1 MFSVSGLFRIPDF
14 GLHTQSN
21 MADDD
26 GKVEVTK
33 DVLAPAEGLREELI
47 TTAVKF
53 LQNAKV
59 KQSPLSQKKAFLQR
73 KGLTKEEIDIAVQR
87 AGVAQDDKVTQ
98 VFPPQSSGQVAPYSN
113 GPQQV
118 VPPPVLV
125 YTRWQK
131 MRDILSVI
139 ALASG
144 MTYAAYKFYKE
155 VLKPWLLG
163 QPRTEERLTT
173 LEKLQSSVVER
184 LTAVQETL
192 TSFQEQVTKEQ
203 EKVQQLS
210 HDIHAKRS
218 TEILQSSQDS
228 QTMNDVKSE
237 LSSIKGLLLNR
248 RQFPPTPSSTPLLP
262 SWQLSSSSGER
273 SVPTTPAKS
282 SLVTPSG
289 DSGNMADALGM
300 LNSNDSNREDSS
312 DGDNNREV
320 NLSESTITQSTQPIT
335 ESETKEDNVM
345 EESMA
350 SSKENQIS
358 EDNGT
363 ETKVEDDELD

>member
-1 MFSVSGLFRIPDF
+1 
-14 GLHTQSN
+14 

-33 DVLAPAEGLREELI
+33 DVLAPAEGPREELI

-53 LQNAKV
+53 LQNPKV

-73 KGLTKEEIDIAVQR
+73 KGLTKEEIDLAVQR
-87 AGVAQDDKVTQ
+87 AGVGQDDKITQ
-98 VFPPQSSGQVAPYSN
+98 VFPPQSSGQMAPYSN
-113 GPQQV
+113 NGA
-118 VPPPVLV
+118 PPPHPVLV

-131 MRDILSVI
+131 VRDILSVI

-163 QPRTEERLTT
+163 QPRTEERLTI

-192 TSFQEQVTKEQ
+192 TSFQEQVAKEQ

-210 HDIHAKRS
+210 HDVHAKRS

-228 QTMNDVKSE
+228 QAMHDVKSE

-262 SWQLSSSSGER
+262 SWQLSSSGEM
-273 SVPTTPAKS
+273 SVTTTPAKS
-282 SLVTPSG
+282 SLVTSSG
-289 DSGNMADALGM
+289 DGGNMTDALGM
-300 LNSNDSNREDSS
+300 LNSNSSSREDNS
-312 DGDNNREV
+312 DEEGNSDI
-320 NLSESTITQSTQPIT
+320 NLSGPQIYVYF
-335 ESETKEDNVM
+335 SE
-345 EESMA
+345 
-350 SSKENQIS
+350 
-358 EDNGT
+358 
-363 ETKVEDDELD
+363 

>member
-1 MFSVSGLFRIPDF
+1 
-14 GLHTQSN
+14 

-33 DVLAPAEGLREELI
+33 DVLAPAEGVREELI
-47 TTAVKF
+47 STAVKF
-53 LQNAKV
+53 LQNPKV

-73 KGLTKEEIDIAVQR
+73 KGLTKEEIDLAVQR
-87 AGVAQDDKVTQ
+87 AGVAQDDNVTQ
-98 VFPPQSSGQVAPYSN
+98 VFPPQSSGQMVPYAN
-113 GPQQV
+113 NTQQMA
-118 VPPPVLV
+118 PPPVLI

-131 MRDILSVI
+131 VRDVLSVI

-184 LTAVQETL
+184 LTTVQETL

-218 TEILQSSQDS
+218 SEILQSSQDS
-228 QTMNDVKSE
+228 QTMHEVKSE

-262 SWQLSSSSGER
+262 SWQLSSSGEK

-289 DSGNMADALGM
+289 DSGNLTDTLGM
-300 LNSNDSNREDSS
+300 LNSNDSNREENS
-312 DGDNNREV
+312 EV
-320 NLSESTITQSTQPIT
+320 ETNGEVSLSESKIIESTQPVT
-335 ESETKEDNVM
+335 ESEAKGDNST
-345 EESMA
+345 EERMTVSDESPM
-350 SSKENQIS
+350 S
-358 EDNGT
+358 EVN
-363 ETKVEDDELD
+363 EREAKIEDDELD